1 MQLGYLGI
9 IALMVFS
16 PFPPELFIPLAGFM
30 VAQGH
35 LNPLG
40 VLAASLFGFLI
51 SILPWYCAGRFLG
64 EKRLQRFVQRHR
76 WLALPTQDIQKGKRW
91 FHKHGGK
98 AVLFCLFIPGSRNL
112 IAVPA
117 GLSGMSPVVFLLYTF
132 LGGILWLSSLITLGY
147 FLGDR
152 YHLVEQHFDSFTSLL
167 FIAVVAVL
175 CIWAIRYYWQRRS
188 SSFTRR

>member
-1 MQLGYLGI
+1 
-9 IALMVFS
+9 
-16 PFPPELFIPLAGFM
+16 M

-35 LNPLG
+35 LHSLG
-40 VLAASLFGFLI
+40 VLAASLLGFLL

-64 EKRLQRFVQRHR
+64 EKRLQRLVQRNR
-76 WLALPTQDIQKGKRW
+76 WLAVPTQDIQKGKHW
-91 FHKHGGK
+91 FRKHGGK

-112 IAVPA
+112 IAIPA
-117 GLSGMSPVVFLLYTF
+117 GLSGMSPAVFLVYTT

-152 YHLVEQHFDSFTSLL
+152 YHVVEQHFDSFTSLI
-167 FIAVVAVL
+167 FIAGVVVL
-175 CIWAIRYYWQRRS
+175 AIWAIRYYWQRRG